1 MSDLF
6 RTDGPY
12 NIKRNGPDK
21 FTMSISLPKDAD
33 GMMARE
39 CPSQV
44 CSPAYFKVKP
54 GTGIT
59 NGQNEAF
66 CPYCSYKDEPN
77 NFATKRQIDYAK
89 EVATRE
95 ALDGIDRMVKETFEL
110 GPSGERTMG
119 GGLLSM
125 KISYKPGSRPT
136 IWQPFEEVLRRDLTC
151 PKCTL
156 DHAVFG
162 IATWCPDCGSDIFLT
177 HVSMEYRVVRLIL
190 GDVDNRRERL
200 GARVAA
206 RDIENALEDTV
217 SIFEAVL
224 RAMTR
229 RHLKLTFSSEETE
242 VILKKRVGNKYQS
255 ITLAGEVAQQE
266 FGIPLF
272 ANLRTDE
279 QEALKL
285 IFEKRHPITHNLGI
299 VDRKYLEKVT
309 SGELEGR
316 DVRVSS
322 DEVSQSIELCLKVL
336 NDFYTKVFTSAI
348 PL

>member
-6 RTDGPY
+6 RPGGPY
-12 NIKRNGPDK
+12 NIKRTGPDK
-21 FTMSISLPKDAD
+21 YSMNISLPKDAD
-33 GMMARE
+33 GMVARE

-59 NGQNEAF
+59 QGQTEAF
-66 CPYCSYKDEPN
+66 CPYCSHKDEPT
-77 NFATKRQIDYAK
+77 NFTTKRQIEYAK
-89 EVATRE
+89 QVATRE
-95 ALDGIDRMVKETFEL
+95 ALEGVDRMMKDTLEL
-110 GPSGERTMG
+110 GPSGERTIG
-119 GGLLSM
+119 GGLLSL
-125 KISYKPGSRPT
+125 KISYKPGSRPPV
-136 IWQPFEEVLRRDLTC
+136 WRPFEEVLRRDLTC

-177 HVSMEYRVVRLIL
+177 HVSKEYQVVRLIL
-190 GDVDNRRERL
+190 ADVDNRRERL

-229 RHLKLTFSSEETE
+229 RHLRATFSSEETE
-242 VILKKRVGNKYQS
+242 EILKKRVANKYQS
-255 ITLAGEVAQQE
+255 ITLAGDVAQQE
-266 FGIPLF
+266 FGVPLF
-272 ANLRTDE
+272 SILSSDE
-279 QEALKL
+279 YEALKL

-299 VDRKYLEKVT
+299 VDRKYLEKVA

-316 DVRVSS
+316 DVRVSVE
-322 DEVSQSIELCLKVL
+322 EVSQTIELCLKVL
-336 NDFYTKVFTSAI
+336 NDFYPKVFTSAI
-348 PL
+348 AL